1 MDNTVLRR
9 ELFQALHRSKQLNP
23 FFRFGRLSRMEF
35 FLLEA
40 LHDFQQRNPDRAGP
54 YVSNLAARM
63 RMSAPGISRML
74 RQLEE
79 EGYVERTVDREN
91 RRNTYIHIT
100 REGEKER
107 ENVHT
112 EMSTFMDTLI
122 MAMGE
127 EDMLALLTLWSRLLT
142 VLESQLKPMQ
152 TQPLQEGESK
162 CSR

>member
-1 MDNTVLRR
+1 
-9 ELFQALHRSKQLNP
+9 
-23 FFRFGRLSRMEF
+23 MEF

-112 EMSTFMDTLI
+112 EMSAFMDTLI